1 MDKKPNLA
9 AHFWVTLFKPNLWR
23 IHSVSLFLFLL
34 GFACSSPEER
44 AEELTV
50 FKEVG
55 DPISDYPK
63 EPQAPAIAP
72 DEIEEETLDSQEVT
86 QSDDSS
92 GEVIEGEIVLGQ
104 TTLLSSEVNQTSPI
118 LSNLPEHDP
127 STGYELLRYSSL
139 TNFTYEIDW
148 EKDGLAFDFSAYANR
163 VPRDIRSLSNQKV
176 ALEGFMVPTVVD
188 EENLVK
194 EFLLMPDQLSCC
206 FGQAPE
212 ANGWVVARSQKGVE
226 VSMDRVIRVLGKL
239 TVEERWDEEFFV
251 GLYHLECD
259 QLVDSAP

>member
-9 AHFWVTLFKPNLWR
+9 THFWVTLFKSNLWR
-23 IHSVSLFLFLL
+23 IHAVSLSLLLL
-34 GFACSSPEER
+34 GIACSSPEER

-50 FKEVG
+50 FNEVG
-55 DPISDYPK
+55 DPISVYPK
-63 EPQAPAIAP
+63 EPKTSAFVP
-72 DEIEEETLDSQEVT
+72 DEIEEENLDSQEAN
-86 QSDDSS
+86 QSDSS
-92 GEVIEGEIVLGQ
+92 GEVIEGEIILGQ

-127 STGYELLRYSSL
+127 SMGYELLRYSKL
-139 TNFTYEIDW
+139 TNFEYEIDW

-163 VPRDIRSLSNQKV
+163 VPREIRSLSNQKV

-212 ANGWVVARSQKGVE
+212 ANGWVVVRSEKGVD
-226 VSMDRVIRVLGKL
+226 VAMDRVIRVLGTL
-239 TVEERWDEEFFV
+239 TVQERWDEEFFV
-251 GLYHLECD
+251 GLYHVECHEMIHND
-259 QLVDSAP
+259 Q

>member
-1 MDKKPNLA
+1 MDKKPSLA
-9 AHFWVTLFKPNLWR
+9 AHFWVILFKPNLWR
-23 IHSVSLFLFLL
+23 IHSVSLSILLF

-44 AEELTV
+44 AEELPV
-50 FKEVG
+50 FNEVG
-55 DPISDYPK
+55 DPISVYPE
-63 EPQAPAIAP
+63 EPKAPAFVP
-72 DEIEEETLDSQEVT
+72 NEIEKETLDSQEFT
-86 QSDDSS
+86 QSDDPSS
-92 GEVIEGEIVLGQ
+92 EVIEGEIVLGQ

-127 STGYELLRYSSL
+127 STGYELLRYSNL

-148 EKDGLAFDFSAYANR
+148 EKDGLIFDFSAYANR
-163 VPRDIRSLSNQKV
+163 VPRDIRNLSNQKV

-226 VSMDRVIRVLGKL
+226 VSMDRVIRVLGNL

>member
-9 AHFWVTLFKPNLWR
+9 AHFWETLFKPSLWR
-23 IHSVSLFLFLL
+23 IHSVSLSLLLL

-50 FKEVG
+50 FNEVG
-55 DPISDYPK
+55 DPISVYPK
-63 EPQAPAIAP
+63 EPKAPAFVP
-72 DEIEEETLDSQEVT
+72 DEIEEENLDSQEGT

-92 GEVIEGEIVLGQ
+92 GEVIEGEIILGQ

-127 STGYELLRYSSL
+127 STGYELLRYSKL
-139 TNFTYEIDW
+139 TNFKYEIDW

-163 VPRDIRSLSNQKV
+163 VPREIRSLSDQKV

-212 ANGWVVARSQKGVE
+212 ANGWVVARSEKGVE
-226 VSMDRVIRVLGKL
+226 VAMDRVIRVLGTL
-239 TVEERWDEEFFV
+239 TVQERWDEEFFV
-251 GLYHLECD
+251 GLYHVECD
-259 QLVDSAP
+259 KMIHDDQ

>member
-1 MDKKPNLA
+1 MDNKPNLV
-9 AHFWVTLFKPNLWR
+9 AHFWVTLFKTNLWR
-23 IHSVSLFLFLL
+23 IYSLSVSLLLL

-50 FKEVG
+50 FNEVG
-55 DPISDYPK
+55 DPISVYPK
-63 EPQAPAIAP
+63 EPKTPAFVP
-72 DEIEEETLDSQEVT
+72 DEIEEENLDSREVT

-92 GEVIEGEIVLGQ
+92 GEVIEGEILLGQ
-104 TTLLSSEVNQTSPI
+104 TTFLSSEVNQSSPI

-127 STGYELLRYSSL
+127 STGYELLRYSKL
-139 TNFTYEIDW
+139 TNFEYEIDW

-163 VPRDIRSLSNQKV
+163 VPREIRSLSNQKV

-188 EENLVK
+188 EDNLVK

-212 ANGWVVARSQKGVE
+212 ANGWVVARSEKGVE
-226 VSMDRVIRVLGKL
+226 VAMDRVIRVLGTL
-239 TVEERWDEEFFV
+239 AVQERWDEEFFV
-251 GLYHLECD
+251 GLYHVECD
-259 QLVDSAP
+259 EMIHDDQ